1 MNTSIFVL
9 MMIIGGSTPQSGLA
23 TISQE
28 FTSFENCEK
37 ARIEMEKSYPKDTGS
52 TFNQNVL
59 VRVSKC
65 LPK

>member
-1 MNTSIFVL
+1 MNTAIFVL
-9 MMIIGGSTPQSGLA
+9 MMIIGGSTSQSGVA

-37 ARIEMEKSYPKDTGS
+37 ARIEMEKSYPRATGS
-52 TFNQNVL
+52 AFNHDVM